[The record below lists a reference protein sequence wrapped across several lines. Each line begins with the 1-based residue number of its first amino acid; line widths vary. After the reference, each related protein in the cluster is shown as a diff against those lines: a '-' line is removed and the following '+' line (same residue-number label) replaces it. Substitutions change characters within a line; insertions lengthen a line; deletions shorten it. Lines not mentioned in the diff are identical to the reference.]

1 MRLPRWLVPDTLF
14 GRVVLIVVAGLSA
27 GYFLSATLA
36 LRELH
41 RNVLQL
47 SAGDVARQVDAAF
60 RVARLRRSMA
70 AGAGA
75 GVDLSTPEIAVSA
88 GPGQLAAA
96 APSSGQVEA
105 DVAGALDAA
114 IRARVPQVEA
124 LAIRVTRATVLK
136 PWDPRPPASGGAF
149 FGPVELEFVVDA
161 IAGGESLHFAS
172 RPSPPPRTQ
181 APSMPVAA
189 AIGNMAIRF
198 LAVLACALVAAKVVT
213 MPFARISAAIARLGD
228 DIARNELEVTGPVE
242 ARRLASSFNEMRARL
257 VRFVEQRTALM
268 AAISHDLRTPLT
280 RARLR
285 VELLEEGE
293 HKRKLEEHLDDM
305 QQLLNLTLDYAL
317 AQARTREPVP
327 VEITAVL
334 NQARE
339 ALGERGVHV
348 RIEGPPVSIVG
359 DPLALKRCFCNL
371 FDNAVKYAGRAD
383 VAVAAAAGGVDVVI
397 SDRGPGIPPELFEA
411 VLEPFA
417 RVEPSRHR
425 DHGGVGLGLTI
436 ARDVIYAH
444 QGRLTM
450 ANGESGQGLVVRVW
464 LPGS

>member
-14 GRVVLIVVAGLSA
+14 GRVVLIIVAGLSA

-41 RNVLQL
+41 RNMVQL

-60 RVARLRRSMA
+60 RIARLRQGMP
-70 AGAGA
+70 AGAN
-75 GVDLSTPEIAVSA
+75 VDLSTPEIAISA
-88 GPGQLAAA
+88 GQGQFPA
-96 APSSGQVEA
+96 APPSMSGIGS
-105 DVAGALDAA
+105 DVASALDAA

-136 PWDPRPPASGGAF
+136 PWDPRPPARGGGLS
-149 FGPVELEFVVDA
+149 GPVELEFTVDVK
-161 IAGGESLHFAS
+161 AGGESLHFAS
-172 RPSPPPRTQ
+172 RPAQQPLLE

-189 AIGNMAIRF
+189 AIGDMAIRF
-198 LAVLACALVAAKVVT
+198 LAVLACALIAARVVT

-228 DIARNELEVTGPVE
+228 DISRNELEVTGPVE

-257 VRFVEQRTALM
+257 IRFVEHRTALM

-285 VELLEEGE
+285 VELLDDGE
-293 HKRKLEEHLDDM
+293 HKHKLEEHLNDM

-317 AQARTREPVP
+317 TQVRPGKLEPL
-327 VEITAVL
+327 EITDVL

-339 ALGERGVHV
+339 ALGARSADV
-348 RIEGPPVSIVG
+348 RIEAQPAPIVG
-359 DPLALKRCFCNL
+359 DPLGLKRCFCNL
-371 FDNAVKYAGRAD
+371 FDNAVKYGARAD
-383 VAVAAAAGGVDVVI
+383 VVVRAADGGVEVVI
-397 SDRGPGIPPELFEA
+397 RDHGPGIPPEMFEA

-417 RVEPSRHR
+417 RVEPSRNR

-436 ARDVIYAH
+436 ARDVINAH
-444 QGRLTM
+444 QGKLTLS
-450 ANGESGQGLVVRVW
+450 NRESGDGLVVRVW
-464 LPGS
+464 LPGR